1 LPTPDPA
8 ADSATAAFIRERTPY
23 MVPTYVRP
31 TPVMIKGQGCYVWDM
46 ENRRYLDLTAGI
58 AVNSLGHCDPEIA
71 QIIAEQVCTLRLFG
85 HQEFVTDVCRAL

>member
-1 LPTPDPA
+1 MPNPDPA
-8 ADSATAAFIRERTPY
+8 AESATAAFIRERTPY

-71 QIIAEQVCTLRLFG
+71 KIIAEQVRILGLIDHTTRGL
-85 HQEFVTDVCRAL
+85 